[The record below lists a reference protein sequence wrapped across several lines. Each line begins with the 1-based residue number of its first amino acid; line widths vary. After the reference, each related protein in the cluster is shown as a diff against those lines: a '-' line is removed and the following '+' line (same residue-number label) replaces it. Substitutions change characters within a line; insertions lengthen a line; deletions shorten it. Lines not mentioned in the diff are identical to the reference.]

1 MIITNVNDGPKANYG
16 LNGTNMTI
24 SVANVGDLTVDLQ
37 AKQSDVQKNVD
48 ISLDRSFSRLVEGAG
63 AWYVASIEIP
73 PVSKELYDTG
83 EVDENGDPIMAQR
96 ELPLDTTKLD
106 TTKVKLRLWGLPEN
120 ISKEVTE

>member
-1 MIITNVNDGPKANYG
+1 MIITNVSDGPKANYG

-48 ISLDRSFSRLVEGAG
+48 ISLDRSFSRLVEGVG

-96 ELPLDTTKLD
+96 ELPLDTTK
-106 TTKVKLRLWGLPEN
+106 VKLRLWGLPEN